1 MFALE
6 AHNCDVLTI
15 EGQANDDGSLNK
27 IQQAFKENHG
37 LQCGFCTPGMVM
49 AAADLLKTNSKPTEL
64 EIREHLE
71 GNICRCTGYHNIV
84 KAILAA
90 SGQDISRIP
99 TRIVNLY
106 NFEFKQPKTI
116 SEALAAL
123 ESDEAQILAGGQ
135 TLIPAMKQRLASPSM
150 IL

>member
-27 IQQAFKENHG
+27 IQQAFKENHMVCNVVFV
-37 LQCGFCTPGMVM
+37 LGMVM

-84 KAILAA
+84 KRFW
-90 SGQDISRIP
+90 QHRVKMF
-99 TRIVNLY
+99 R
-106 NFEFKQPKTI
+106 EFQ
-116 SEALAAL
+116 
-123 ESDEAQILAGGQ
+123 
-135 TLIPAMKQRLASPSM
+135 
-150 IL
+150 